1 MISKF
6 IVCYYI
12 LINLASF
19 SLMYIDKRKSKKRK
33 TRISEKNLLIP
44 GLIGGVIGIILG
56 MKIFH
61 HKTRK
66 LSFKIAVL
74 IILILN
80 SIYLYFIWYYF
91 EII

>member
-1 MISKF
+1 MVSKF

-66 LSFKIAVL
+66 LSFKFAVL

>member
-66 LSFKIAVL
+66 LSFKFAVL